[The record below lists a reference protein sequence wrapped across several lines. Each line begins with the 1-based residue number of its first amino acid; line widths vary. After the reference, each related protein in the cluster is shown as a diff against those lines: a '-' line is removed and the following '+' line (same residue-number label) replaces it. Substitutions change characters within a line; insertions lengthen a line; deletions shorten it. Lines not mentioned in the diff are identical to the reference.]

1 LVWGST
7 VILFVRVERPREL
20 SVPISD
26 KTRKILW
33 GRSGNRCAIC
43 KHELVIDATPTN
55 DESVIGDECHII
67 SRQIQGPRHNPAFPE
82 GKLDAYENLILLCR
96 VHHKM
101 IDDQDETYTA
111 DILQQ
116 MKSNHETWVSQK
128 LSDTPQSKP
137 IRLRRIKQNIPAILI
152 RLRTGLEVLTII
164 ENAYASS
171 LDHEE
176 LESEE
181 EVEAIAQFF
190 QTVRDWG
197 DVGTDAEPS
206 DRVRLAYELSNLLN
220 DLEELGLLVFG
231 GREIQVLEGGLGE
244 PTNWTTSIL
253 RVARKDSQAIKTIDD
268 EETASLEDAV

>member
-1 LVWGST
+1 M
-7 VILFVRVERPREL
+7 
-20 SVPISD
+20 PISD

-43 KHELVIDATPTN
+43 KHELIIDATHTD
-55 DESVIGDECHII
+55 DESIIGDECHII
-67 SRQIQGPRHNPAFPE
+67 SRQLQGPRHDPAFLE

-96 VHHKM
+96 IHHKM
-101 IDDQDETYTA
+101 IDDQGETYTA

-116 MKSNHETWVSQK
+116 MKSSHETWVSQK
-128 LSDTPQSKP
+128 LSDPPQPKP
-137 IRLRRIKQNIPAILI
+137 IRLRRIKQNIPALLI
-152 RLRTGLEVLTII
+152 RLRTGLEVLTIV
-164 ENAYASS
+164 ENSYASS
-171 LDHEE
+171 LAHEE

-197 DVGTDAEPS
+197 DVGIDAEPS

-220 DLEELGLLVFG
+220 DLEDLSLIVFG
-231 GREIQVLEGGLGE
+231 GRETQMLEGGSGE
-244 PTNWTTSIL
+244 STNWTISIL
-253 RVARKDSQAIKTIDD
+253 RVVRKDSRAIKTVDD

>member
-1 LVWGST
+1 
-7 VILFVRVERPREL
+7 
-20 SVPISD
+20 VPISD

-43 KHELVIDATPTN
+43 KHELIIDATPTD

-152 RLRTGLEVLTII
+152 RLRTGLEVLSII

-176 LESEE
+176 LKSEE
-181 EVEAIAQFF
+181 EVEAIVQFF

-197 DVGTDAEPS
+197 DVGMDAKPS
-206 DRVRLAYELSNLLN
+206 DRIRLAYELSNLLN
-220 DLEELGLLVFG
+220 DLEGLGLLVFG

-244 PTNWTTSIL
+244 PTNWTISIL